1 MPTWSPWPGRCW
13 PMATSCARRAR
24 AGPTRSTPALPATR
38 RIAVVGAGPAGLSFA
53 VTAAQ
58 RGHAVTLFDAASE
71 IGGQFNIAK
80 KVPGKE
86 EFYETLR
93 YFRRQLELGGVDLR
107 LGHRVEAAQLIEGG
121 YDEIVLATGIRPRV
135 PAIDGV
141 DHSKVLGYLDVLQ
154 GDRPVGERV
163 AIIGAGGIG
172 FDVAEYLTH
181 AGDSGAVAPRKFY
194 AEWGIDTG

>member
-1 MPTWSPWPGRCW
+1 MRPARSAGRLTL
-13 PMATSCARRAR
+13 PRRGPARR
-24 AGPTRSTPALPATR
+24 RSTRRCATFAAR
-38 RIAVVGAGPAGLSFA
+38 RRLA
-53 VTAAQ
+53 
-58 RGHAVTLFDAASE
+58 
-71 IGGQFNIAK
+71 
-80 KVPGKE
+80 
-86 EFYETLR
+86 
-93 YFRRQLELGGVDLR
+93 ELGGVDLR